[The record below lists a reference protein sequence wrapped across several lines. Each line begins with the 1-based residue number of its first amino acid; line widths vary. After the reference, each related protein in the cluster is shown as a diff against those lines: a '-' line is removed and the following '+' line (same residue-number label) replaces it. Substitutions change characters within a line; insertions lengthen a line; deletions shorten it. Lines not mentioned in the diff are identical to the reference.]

1 LTHTTRAHA
10 TPRTLKRFF
19 TVCAL
24 VTGLFSTAS
33 SATSTE
39 ALEIAGYVEKVQIAG
54 TDLVFEARLDSGAT
68 TSSLN
73 ALDLETFERDGKD
86 WVRFDVVDPKDT
98 TKRIPLEYPIKRN
111 VRIVRHD
118 GNHQNRPVI
127 QLPLCIG
134 THERLA
140 DVSLVD
146 RSELTYQLLV
156 GRNHMRGSILI
167 DSGKRFMHEPSCSS
181 AS

>member
-1 LTHTTRAHA
+1 M
-10 TPRTLKRFF
+10 PRTLKQLLS
-19 TVCAL
+19 VCAL
-24 VTGLFSTAS
+24 VTGLFSTTS
-33 SATSTE
+33 SATSTQ

-54 TDLVFEARLDSGAT
+54 TDLVFDARLDSGAT

-73 ALDLETFERDGKD
+73 ALDIERFERDGKD
-86 WVRFDVVDPKDT
+86 WVRFDVVDPKDKE
-98 TKRIPLEYPIKRN
+98 KRIALEYPVKRN

-134 THERLA
+134 SHERLE

-156 GRNHMRGSILI
+156 GRNHMRGAILI
-167 DSGKRFMHEPSCSS
+167 DSGKRFMHEPRCPS